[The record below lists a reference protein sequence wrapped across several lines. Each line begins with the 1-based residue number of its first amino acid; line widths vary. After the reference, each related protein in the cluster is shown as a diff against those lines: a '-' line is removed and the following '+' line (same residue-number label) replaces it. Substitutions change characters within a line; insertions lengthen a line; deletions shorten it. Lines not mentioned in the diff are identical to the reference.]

1 MVLVAPG
8 PLYAACL
15 VLWGA
20 ITAPSATTAFVVGS
34 RTRVGGVFKSPSS
47 MHVRGKYCRIVGSG
61 GERSSCSDNGGDSHK
76 RRAATCTPAMSL
88 RPATSA
94 PLLTKVAFQVGDQMP
109 EVYLCV

>member
-1 MVLVAPG
+1 MVLVASG

-20 ITAPSATTAFVVGS
+20 VAAPRATTAFVVGS
-34 RTRVGGVFKSPSS
+34 RPRVRGAVKSPCS

-61 GERSSCSDNGGDSHK
+61 GERSSNSDNGGNSG
-76 RRAATCTPAMSL
+76 RRAAASPVSMSL

-94 PLLTKVAFQVGDQMP
+94 PLLTKVAFQVGRQMG
-109 EVYLCV
+109 EVYPRV